1 MKNIILFLRKE
12 TVLCVALVLAAVS
25 AFIVPP
31 DVKYVEYIDLRTL
44 AILFCLM
51 SVMAGLQKMGFFG
64 NIAKRLLS
72 KVKSGYSLI
81 LILVLMCFFFS
92 MVITNDVALITF
104 VPFTFIILNLLGQK
118 KRNRLILQVTAMQTI
133 AANLGSMLTPIGN
146 PQNLYLYGKAGIS
159 IGRFILLM
167 LPYTFLSLVLLIGWS
182 MLLGRRFSMDFNS
195 GKINMNN
202 TSGLGGAGGKDAAE
216 ENSDSEIQRYRIYVY
231 IGLFIFCLFAVGH
244 IISWQAV
251 LALVLV
257 TVFVM
262 DRDVLARVDYSLLFT
277 FAGFFIFIGNM
288 GRIPAFR
295 DFLEGIIVNREVLT
309 SIAASQ
315 LISNVPAA
323 LLLSGFTADYGNLI
337 IGVNLGG
344 LGTLIASMASLISY
358 KYIAKEEPAR
368 KGAYIGMFTAGN
380 IVFLAALAV
389 LYKIMTGL

>member
-72 KVKSGYSLI
+72 KVKNGYSLI

-202 TSGLGGAGGKDAAE
+202 RSGLGGAGGKDAAE

-251 LALVLV
+251 LALVLI

>member
-31 DVKYVEYIDLRTL
+31 DVKYAEYIDFRTL

-167 LPYTFLSLVLLIGWS
+167 LPYAFLALVLLIGWS

-202 TSGLGGAGGKDAAE
+202 RSGLGGAGGKDAAE

>member
-104 VPFTFIILNLLGQK
+104 VPFTFIILNLLGQN

>member
-182 MLLGRRFSMDFNS
+182 MLLGGRFSMDFNS

-202 TSGLGGAGGKDAAE
+202 RSGLGGADGKDAAE

-244 IISWQAV
+244 IISWQEV

>member
-72 KVKSGYSLI
+72 KVKNGYSLI

-167 LPYTFLSLVLLIGWS
+167 LPYTFLALVLLIGWS

>member
-72 KVKSGYSLI
+72 KVKNGYSLI

-202 TSGLGGAGGKDAAE
+202 RSGLGGAGGKDAAE

-315 LISNVPAA
+315 LISNVPAT

>member
-1 MKNIILFLRKE
+1 M
-12 TVLCVALVLAAVS
+12 
-25 AFIVPP
+25 
-31 DVKYVEYIDLRTL
+31 

-262 DRDVLARVDYSLLFT
+262 DRDVLARGIP
-277 FAGFFIFIGNM
+277 GF
-288 GRIPAFR
+288 
-295 DFLEGIIVNREVLT
+295 
-309 SIAASQ
+309 S
-315 LISNVPAA
+315 
-323 LLLSGFTADYGNLI
+323 
-337 IGVNLGG
+337 
-344 LGTLIASMASLISY
+344 
-358 KYIAKEEPAR
+358 
-368 KGAYIGMFTAGN
+368 
-380 IVFLAALAV
+380 
-389 LYKIMTGL
+389 

>member
-202 TSGLGGAGGKDAAE
+202 RSGLGGAGGKDAAE

>member
-72 KVKSGYSLI
+72 KVKNGYSLI

-202 TSGLGGAGGKDAAE
+202 RSGLGGAGGKDAAE

-315 LISNVPAA
+315 LISNVPAT

-337 IGVNLGG
+337 IGDNLGG

>member
-104 VPFTFIILNLLGQK
+104 VPFTFIILNLLGQN

-146 PQNLYLYGKAGIS
+146 PQNLYIYGKAGIS

-202 TSGLGGAGGKDAAE
+202 TSGLDGAGGKDAAE

-251 LALVLV
+251 LALVLI

>member
-202 TSGLGGAGGKDAAE
+202 RSGLGEAGGKDAAE

-244 IISWQAV
+244 IISWQTV

>member
-1 MKNIILFLRKE
+1 MKNIIIFFKKE
-12 TVLCVALVLAAVS
+12 TVLCAALVLAAVS

-31 DVKYVEYIDLRTL
+31 DAKYAEYIDFGTL
-44 AILFCLM
+44 AVLFCLM
-51 SVMAGLQKMGFFG
+51 SVMAGLQKIGFFG

-72 KVKSGYSLI
+72 QVKSGYSLI

-104 VPFTFIILNLLGQK
+104 VPFTFIILDLLGTRQ
-118 KRNRLILQVTAMQTI
+118 RSMLILPIVAMQTI

-167 LPYTFLSLVLLIGWS
+167 LPYTVFSLVLLIVWCL
-182 MLLGRRFSMDFNS
+182 LLGRKFSMNYDF

-202 TSGLGGAGGKDAAE
+202 ESKLNEADGKDAAE
-216 ENSDSEIQRYRIYVY
+216 ENSDSEIQRYRTYVY
-231 IGLFIFCLFAVGH
+231 IGLFISCLSAVGN

-251 LALVLV
+251 LMLVLV

-295 DFLEGIIVNREVLT
+295 DFLEGIVVNREVLT

-323 LLLSGFTADYGNLI
+323 LLLSGFTADYENLI

-368 KGAYIGMFTAGN
+368 KGAYIGIFTAGN
-380 IVFLAALAV
+380 IVFLAALAA

>member
-1 MKNIILFLRKE
+1 
-12 TVLCVALVLAAVS
+12 
-25 AFIVPP
+25 
-31 DVKYVEYIDLRTL
+31 
-44 AILFCLM
+44 
-51 SVMAGLQKMGFFG
+51 
-64 NIAKRLLS
+64 
-72 KVKSGYSLI
+72 
-81 LILVLMCFFFS
+81 
-92 MVITNDVALITF
+92 
-104 VPFTFIILNLLGQK
+104 
-118 KRNRLILQVTAMQTI
+118 
-133 AANLGSMLTPIGN
+133 
-146 PQNLYLYGKAGIS
+146 
-159 IGRFILLM
+159 
-167 LPYTFLSLVLLIGWS
+167 

-244 IISWQAV
+244 IISWQEV

>member
-64 NIAKRLLS
+64 NIAKMLLS
-72 KVKSGYSLI
+72 KVKNGYSLI

-202 TSGLGGAGGKDAAE
+202 RSGLGGAGGKDAAE

-358 KYIAKEEPAR
+358 KYIAKEEPVR